1 MIFQASN
8 EKGYHFLDLLDDNNK
23 PLEPTYSK
31 GGMWLKYFGH
41 SNSLCAR
48 ATRAIVNHTPIGGYH
63 LRFFP
68 KEDFKC
74 LCGEYPIEMRWH
86 ILFDCKRYNKYW
98 NPRRDTI
105 GHFTLFLEFNSNAFA
120 FGESIT

>member
-1 MIFQASN
+1 MTFQASN
-8 EKGYHFLDLLDDNNK
+8 EKGHHFLDDNNK

-41 SNSLCAR
+41 SDSLCAR
-48 ATRAIVNHTPIGGYH
+48 ATRAIVNHTPIGEYN
-63 LRFFP
+63 LSFFP

-74 LCGEYPIEMRWH
+74 PCGEYPIEMRWH

-120 FGESIT
+120 FRESIT

>member
-1 MIFQASN
+1 MTFQASN

-48 ATRAIVNHTPIGGYH
+48 ATRAIVNHTPIG
-63 LRFFP
+63 
-68 KEDFKC
+68 
-74 LCGEYPIEMRWH
+74 EYPIEMRWH